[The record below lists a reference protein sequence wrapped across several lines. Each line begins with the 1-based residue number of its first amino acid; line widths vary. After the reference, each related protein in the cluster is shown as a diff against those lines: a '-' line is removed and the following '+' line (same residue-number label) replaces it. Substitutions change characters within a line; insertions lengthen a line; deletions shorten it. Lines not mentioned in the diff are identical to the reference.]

1 MTLTMIG
8 VTFLYQVKIFLLQ
21 IAGVDF
27 TKCRNSKIS
36 HTCKFQPIKSL
47 EITLMINLRLTT
59 FCEIAFQRLV
69 KVSVILKYLKL
80 TFSQW

>member
-8 VTFLYQVKIFLLQ
+8 VTFLYQVNIFLLLQ
-21 IAGVDF
+21 IAG
-27 TKCRNSKIS
+27 
-36 HTCKFQPIKSL
+36 L
-47 EITLMINLRLTT
+47 YLLL
-59 FCEIAFQRLV
+59 AFQRLV